1 MSTNRLDEIK
11 ADLER
16 IADDLAEHALSLL
29 RDAMEEGATKRPAE
43 EKTITQA
50 RRAVEK
56 AARLLE
62 RESSNSHADP
72 GDEFA

>member
-1 MSTNRLDEIK
+1 MSTNRIDEIR

-16 IADDLAEHALSLL
+16 IADDLAEHALTVL

-43 EKTITQA
+43 EKAITQA

-56 AARLLE
+56 AVRLLDLDGSGQ
-62 RESSNSHADP
+62 SSRD
-72 GDEFA
+72 DVFD